1 MKKLILSMLTLLTFA
16 ISTQATKA
24 MTFAEGLNDSKP
36 MALLIYANWAD
47 GAADTIGKFKSQ
59 QAQYEDRYNFILLD
73 IASEDTKEFNK
84 KYHIYPNLPY
94 VLLYKD
100 NGKVSRYLQKDC
112 VMDDSCFT
120 EKLDFFIN

>member
-1 MKKLILSMLTLLTFA
+1 MKKLILSILTLLTFA
-16 ISTQATKA
+16 ISTQTTKA

>member
-1 MKKLILSMLTLLTFA
+1 MKKLILSMLTLLTLA
-16 ISTQATKA
+16 TSTQAIKA

>member
-1 MKKLILSMLTLLTFA
+1 MKKLILSMLTLLTLA
-16 ISTQATKA
+16 ISTQTTKA

>member
-16 ISTQATKA
+16 ISTQTTKA

-84 KYHIYPNLPY
+84 NIIFTRICRMYFFTKITVKYQDTYRKT
-94 VLLYKD
+94 V
-100 NGKVSRYLQKDC
+100 
-112 VMDDSCFT
+112 
-120 EKLDFFIN
+120 